1 MARRIVWLVAATLI
15 VGVLAVAVPAAAGKN
30 CKCRAGGENFE
41 QGQITCI
48 RGKLARCEMFLNNSS
63 WKVIAEICPQSSLPP
78 LPLLMA
84 HLRAMQPPR
93 SMLPSC

>member
-1 MARRIVWLVAATLI
+1 MAAALIAGLALVA
-15 VGVLAVAVPAAAGKN
+15 GPAAAGKN

-41 QGQITCI
+41 QGQVTCI

-63 WKVIAEICPQSSLPP
+63 WKVIAEICPQSSLPA
-78 LPLLMA
+78 LPPLMA
-84 HLRAMQPPR
+84 RLRAAQPPR